1 MAAYR
6 IDCLDPAVTP
16 RRVAV
21 LLSRLPSW
29 ARGGG
34 DPWSPEADL
43 LALLIDHV
51 AALIW
56 ITQRAHGAKHV
67 RKPSPLPRPW
77 RTQDPS
83 SRPAAGT
90 GRDDGPVKAG
100 SWADAA
106 AMLAGVPG
114 MKAAR
119 GDLQLRRPGSLREL
133 P

>member
-77 RTQDPS
+77 RTQDPAGPPPPPRAGPGPPP
-83 SRPAAGT
+83 RPGQGRVVGRC
-90 GRDDGPVKAG
+90 GRDAG
-100 SWADAA
+100 RGAGDEGRPWRLTATAA
-106 AMLAGVPG
+106 WKSG
-114 MKAAR
+114 
-119 GDLQLRRPGSLREL
+119 
-133 P
+133 